1 MPNGQ
6 TALALT
12 EGYYEDLI
20 RPDGETDDEEEDK
33 EDDSLQPIK
42 ELLIENFGKLTF
54 DLSYLLLS

>member
-1 MPNGQ
+1 M
-6 TALALT
+6 ALT